1 MLVLLVLLSSLLLIK
16 FLQKYKKYDKLS
28 DLLVVIYFISLK
40 GEKAAAWFSVTVSFF
55 FNP

>member
-1 MLVLLVLLSSLLLIK
+1 MLVLLVLLSGLFLIK
-16 FLQKYKKYDKLS
+16 FLQKYKKYEKLS

-40 GEKAAAWFSVTVSFF
+40 GEKTAAWFSVTVSFF